1 MQRLLHRVL
10 IPKVSAT
17 VSLNRNQRG
26 FVLTDGCLA
35 NFFILDSLMGERTS
49 ARRGL
54 ALVSLDIRKAFDS
67 VSHHSI
73 TRALQ
78 RTGVPEYLSSY
89 IQATLQGAV
98 TSFQVGRSSSR
109 ALEIRRGVRQGD
121 PFSPLLFNLVIDEL
135 LDTLDSMTENDCPF
149 HSGPR
154 CRVLAFAYD
163 LLLVGDDAKDVSK
176 LFDTTSAFFDRR
188 AMVLHPDKCRAL
200 VLAPSPQATF
210 TT

>member
-26 FVLTDGCLA
+26 FVPTDGCLA
-35 NFFILDSLMGERTS
+35 NVFILDSLMGERTS

-67 VSHHSI
+67 VSYHSI

-89 IQATLQGAV
+89 IQAKLQGAV
-98 TSFQVGRSSSR
+98 TSFQVGRSSTR

-121 PFSPLLFNLVIDEL
+121 PFSPLLFNLVIDEF
-135 LDTLDSMTENDCPF
+135 LDTLDSMTENGCPF
-149 HSGPR
+149 HSGSR
-154 CRVLAFAYD
+154 CRVLAFA
-163 LLLVGDDAKDVSK
+163 LVGDDVKDVSK
-176 LFDTTSAFFDRR
+176 LLDTTSSFFDRR
-188 AMVLHPDKCRAL
+188 AMVLDPDKCRAL
-200 VLAPSPQATF
+200 VLARSPQATF